1 MKLLRTLLTL
11 VIVLATLAVGVLFA
25 LQNKAPV
32 PLDLLVYTFD
42 PKSLALW
49 ILLALALGGLIGML
63 ISSAIVLRLRA
74 TLHSAN
80 RKLSKARAEL
90 DSLRTAGLKDGE

>member
-1 MKLLRTLLTL
+1 MKYLRSLVTLL
-11 VIVLATLAVGVLFA
+11 IVLATLAVGVLFA

-32 PLDLLVYTFD
+32 SLDLLVYTFD

-49 ILLALALGGLIGML
+49 VLVSLTLGGFLGML

-74 TLHSAN
+74 SLSSVN
-80 RKLSKARAEL
+80 RKLSKANTEL
-90 DSLRTAGLKDGE
+90 DSLRTVGLKDSE

>member
-1 MKLLRTLLTL
+1 MKLLRTLVTL

-42 PKSLALW
+42 PRSLALW
-49 ILLALALGGLIGML
+49 ILLALALGGIMGML
-63 ISSAIVLRLRA
+63 FSSAIVLRLRA
-74 TLHSAN
+74 SLRSSK
-80 RKLSKARAEL
+80 RKLSKATAEL
-90 DSLRTAGLKDGE
+90 DSLRTVGLKDGE

>member
-1 MKLLRTLLTL
+1 MKLLRTLATL
-11 VIVLATLAVGVLFA
+11 AIVLATLAVGVLFA

-32 PLDLLVYTFD
+32 SLDLLVYTFD

-63 ISSAIVLRLRA
+63 ISSAVMLRLRA
-74 TLHSAN
+74 SLGSTN
-80 RKLSKARAEL
+80 RKLSKAMAEL

>member
-1 MKLLRTLLTL
+1 MKAFRKLITL

-49 ILLALALGGLIGML
+49 ILASLAMGGLLGML
-63 ISSAIVLRLRA
+63 ASSAIVLRLRTSLA
-74 TLHSAN
+74 STN
-80 RKLSKARAEL
+80 RKLTKANTEL
-90 DSLRTAGLKDGE
+90 AKLRTPVSGDAQ

>member
-1 MKLLRTLLTL
+1 MKLLRTLATL
-11 VIVLATLAVGVLFA
+11 IIVLATLAVGVLFA

-32 PLDLLVYTFD
+32 SLDLLVYTFD

-49 ILLALALGGLIGML
+49 ILLALAVGGFIGML
-63 ISSAIVLRLRA
+63 VSSAIVLRLKA
-74 TLHSAN
+74 SLGSSN

-90 DSLRTAGLKDGE
+90 DSLRTAGLKDSE

>member
-1 MKLLRTLLTL
+1 MKYLRSLITL

-32 PLDLLVYTFD
+32 SLDLLVYTFD

-49 ILLALALGGLIGML
+49 ILLSLALGGLLGML

-74 TLHSAN
+74 SLSSVN
-80 RKLSKARAEL
+80 RKLSKANAEL
-90 DSLRTAGLKDGE
+90 DSLRTVGLKDSE

>member
-1 MKLLRTLLTL
+1 MKLLRSVFTLL
-11 VIVLATLAVGVLFA
+11 IVLATLAVGVLFA

-32 PLDLLVYTFD
+32 SLDLLVYTFD

-49 ILLALALGGLIGML
+49 ILLALTLGGFVGML

-74 TLHSAN
+74 SLHSN
-80 RKLSKARAEL
+80 NNKLSKAQAEL